1 MFRKL
6 PIFLLLFCA
15 TTLPAQK
22 KLFNK
27 ANDLFKNGEYGNAIP
42 LYEEI
47 LQNRDGITTK
57 SKLAY
62 CYRMNNRLSDAEKLY
77 AEVVQHKRARTET
90 FLFYGEALM
99 SNEKYAEAKKWF
111 QKYAEEEPD
120 DPQAAVMIRACDEV
134 QDIKPY
140 FKHAELII
148 FPENSD
154 ADDNSPVF
162 WNNGIVFTS
171 DRNSGVKLLKEKAGA
186 TGRDYLNI
194 YFSKEREDSVSNFT
208 KPSTLSS
215 KLSELNKNSGNT
227 SFSFDSTK
235 VYFTK
240 NSNLLNR
247 KSAYNLQL
255 FSADVSGNNFKK
267 VKKLNFCSGDLNY
280 MHPAISVDGNRLFFT
295 SDKPGGEGGTDLYVS
310 YRDNEKWGIPKN
322 LGEIVNTPGNEGFP
336 YMDEKGNLF
345 FCSKGHVGFG
355 GFDIFVTRQ
364 DADGN
369 WKKPTNLGRP
379 INSPLDDISISLER
393 GGRRGL
399 FTSSRMG
406 GDDDIFLIY
415 FDNGMSTNLVD

>member
-6 PIFLLLFCA
+6 PIFLLIICA
-15 TTLPAQK
+15 TTLSAQK

-62 CYRMNNRLSDAEKLY
+62 CYRMNNRLTDAEKLY

-90 FLFYGEALM
+90 FLYYGEALM

-120 DPQAAVMIRACDEV
+120 DPQASVMIRACDEV
-134 QDIKPY
+134 QNIEPY
-140 FKHAELII
+140 FKNAELII
-148 FPENSD
+148 FPENSE

-171 DRNSGVKLLKEKAGA
+171 DRNSGAKLLKEKAGA

-194 YFSKEREDSVSNFT
+194 YFSKERADSTSTFT

-235 VYFTK
+235 VFFTR

-255 FSADVSGNNFKK
+255 FSADVSGDNFKK

-364 DADGN
+364 DAEGN